1 MFIGALI
8 IAALILILLVGL
20 MRRRTIEGERFQQAV
35 SGELLRKTKLAEL
48 EKLRALGK
56 ISEEAYRRMREE
68 LGD

>member
-1 MFIGALI
+1 
-8 IAALILILLVGL
+8 

-35 SGELLRKTKLAEL
+35 SGELLRKAKLAEL